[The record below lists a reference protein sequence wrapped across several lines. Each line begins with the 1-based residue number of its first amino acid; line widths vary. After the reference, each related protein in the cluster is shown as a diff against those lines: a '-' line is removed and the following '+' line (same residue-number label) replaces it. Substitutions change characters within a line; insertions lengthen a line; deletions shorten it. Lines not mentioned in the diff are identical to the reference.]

1 MYNLW
6 PDIVMDMEEMLEEG
20 YWGRGGW
27 RVLALDSTGI
37 ITQEAE
43 PGYMVLVDSHNE
55 FNDLIFLSIMWMVRH
70 H

>member
-1 MYNLW
+1 MS
-6 PDIVMDMEEMLEEG
+6 
-20 YWGRGGW
+20 
-27 RVLALDSTGI
+27 LDSTGI
-37 ITQEAE
+37 ITQEAD